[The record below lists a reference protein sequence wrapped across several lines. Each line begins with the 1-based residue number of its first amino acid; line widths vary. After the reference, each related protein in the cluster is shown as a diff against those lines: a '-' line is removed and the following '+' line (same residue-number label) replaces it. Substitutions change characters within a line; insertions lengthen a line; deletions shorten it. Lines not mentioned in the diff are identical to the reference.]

1 MTSWWK
7 RFVTD
12 PVVQTLSHVSWFG
25 FVVTAI
31 LIAAAVNILTSIIVG
46 MVGPI
51 WAVGIMVTAGLLTLA
66 YANWSAYRFRQRL
79 IEGERIIGDKP
90 HPVVRPG
97 LIVMVTKAPTARKA
111 IDYHQPVLKHL
122 WLIITP
128 EMRDAANQ
136 LRTYAESL
144 QISCHPLDL
153 DQEYD
158 PSRCYHLVRHTYEVD
173 AGACKLER
181 SEIIADMTGGTK
193 PMTAGMVLACSDLNV
208 PLQHVPTRFV
218 GGGQPTV
225 PLDPIEV
232 LIGRTS
238 GPGMS
243 PG

>member
-7 RFVTD
+7 RFVAD
-12 PVVQTLSHVSWFG
+12 PIAQTLSHVSWFG
-25 FVVTAI
+25 FVLTTI
-31 LIAAAVNILTSIIVG
+31 LIAATVNILTSIIVEV
-46 MVGPI
+46 VGPLG
-51 WAVGIMVTAGLLTLA
+51 AVVTLVTVLLLTLA

-79 IEGERIIGDKP
+79 IEGERIIGEKP
-90 HPVVRPG
+90 HPAARPG

-128 EMRDAANQ
+128 EMREAANQ
-136 LRTYAESL
+136 LRAYAESL
-144 QISCHPLDL
+144 QITCHPLDL

-158 PSRCYHLVRHTYEVD
+158 ASRCYYLVRRTYEVD
-173 AGACKLER
+173 AGAHNLSR
-181 SEIIADMTGGTK
+181 SAIIADMTGGTK
-193 PMTAGMVLACSDLNV
+193 PMTAGMVLACSDLSA
-208 PLQHVPTRFV
+208 PLQHVPTQFV

-232 LIGRTS
+232 LFGRTS